1 MGEFE
6 RLKLEGYSYGYYNTY
21 KMTNGQTASIF
32 FLEYDL
38 KRGVEYSV
46 VFAIS
51 TKKKHIREWLIGER
65 DILTNENTGK
75 CGVEGLLWA
84 KKQITSFEEFIK
96 KRSFYKEITICIY
109 WSDSRRRNVY
119 TRTLGKIGY
128 EVNYR
133 HSSKCLSKKV
143 A

>member
-1 MGEFE
+1 MEDFE
-6 RLKLEGYSYGYYNTY
+6 KLKHNGYSYGFYNTY

-32 FLEYDL
+32 FLEHDL

-46 VFAIS
+46 VFVIS
-51 TKKKHIREWLIGER
+51 TKKKHIKEWLMGER

-75 CGVEGLLWA
+75 CGIEGLLWA
-84 KKQITSFEEFIK
+84 KKQLTAFEEFVQ
-96 KRSFYKEITICIY
+96 RRNFHNEITICIY
-109 WSDSRRRNVY
+109 WSDNRRRNVY
-119 TRTLGKIGY
+119 AHTLGKIGY

-133 HSSKCLSKKV
+133 HSSKCLSKKI

>member
-1 MGEFE
+1 MSEFE
-6 RLKLEGYSYGYYNTY
+6 KLKHNGYSYGYYNTH

-32 FLEYDL
+32 FLEDDL
-38 KRGVEYSV
+38 KRGLEYSV

-51 TKKKHIREWLIGER
+51 AKKKYIKEWLMGKR
-65 DILTNENTGK
+65 DILTNESTGK

-84 KKQITSFEEFIK
+84 KRQLIEFEEFIK
-96 KRSFYKEITICIY
+96 KRNYHNEITICIY

-119 TRTLGKIGY
+119 THTLGKIGY
-128 EVNYR
+128 GVNYR